1 MSEDRMKRFDEI
13 KLAALNCTACP
24 LAATRTQVVF
34 SRGDPRARLWII
46 GEGPGSDEDAT
57 GTPFVGRAGQLLD
70 KILVAAK
77 IGQNEVFITNT
88 VFCRPPGNRVPT
100 NEEITACSVHRDAL
114 LDLWKP
120 PIVVLLGATAARV
133 FLGADRLADLRG
145 QRVERDGRAY
155 FPTFHPAY
163 LLRDPRQKGPAW
175 KDWQLIR
182 DALRGLPPDG
192 GGAHYAQDGF
202 FFVLAPGISV
212 AIGPCGDALEP
223 EPRNRADLFGL
234 DRSHAMQLREPFRS
248 YLNDITG
255 ELRQLFLDASGELP
269 EEAAHDETS
278 RIGRATSQ
286 TRPSLRSAWT
296 KLRSPLGSGWCS
308 RALLQR

>member
-46 GEGPGSDEDAT
+46 GEGPGADEDAT

-133 FLGADRLADLRG
+133 FLGTDRLADLRG

-192 GGAHYAQDGF
+192 GGAPVDPSDEALVASRSLMPYLEQPVMTPEGTGRLVQVFLGRAAVVLDVKPSKVTYF
-202 FFVLAPGISV
+202 PTEVLAE
-212 AIGPCGDALEP
+212 LLT
-223 EPRNRADLFGL
+223 RRRAG
-234 DRSHAMQLREPFRS
+234 
-248 YLNDITG
+248 
-255 ELRQLFLDASGELP
+255 
-269 EEAAHDETS
+269 
-278 RIGRATSQ
+278 
-286 TRPSLRSAWT
+286 
-296 KLRSPLGSGWCS
+296 
-308 RALLQR
+308 

>member
-46 GEGPGSDEDAT
+46 GEGPGADEDAT

-100 NEEITACSVHRDAL
+100 NEEITACSVHRDTL

-192 GGAHYAQDGF
+192 GGAPVDPSDEALAASRSLMPYLEQPVMTPEGTGRLVQVFLGRAAVVLDVKPSKVTYF
-202 FFVLAPGISV
+202 PTEVLAE
-212 AIGPCGDALEP
+212 LLT
-223 EPRNRADLFGL
+223 RRRAG
-234 DRSHAMQLREPFRS
+234 
-248 YLNDITG
+248 
-255 ELRQLFLDASGELP
+255 
-269 EEAAHDETS
+269 
-278 RIGRATSQ
+278 
-286 TRPSLRSAWT
+286 
-296 KLRSPLGSGWCS
+296 
-308 RALLQR
+308 